1 MKLSEKQQL
10 FTVMIA
16 NLIHFAEEKGYRLT
30 FGEAYRTP
38 EQAALN
44 AQKAAALQTV
54 CIPSAWP
61 WISTCLLMGNTRPT
75 APPIARWLNT
85 GNPSADHGVAGS
97 VSRTA
102 TIFHLSITGSA
113 DA

>member
-38 EQAALN
+38 EPK
-44 AQKAAALQTV
+44 KAAALQTA

-61 WISTCLLMGNTRPT
+61 WISTCLSMGCTRPT
-75 APPIARWLNT
+75 APPIARWANT
-85 GNPSADHGVAGS
+85 GNQSAAHGVAVS

-102 TIFHLSITGSA
+102 IIFPLSITGCA